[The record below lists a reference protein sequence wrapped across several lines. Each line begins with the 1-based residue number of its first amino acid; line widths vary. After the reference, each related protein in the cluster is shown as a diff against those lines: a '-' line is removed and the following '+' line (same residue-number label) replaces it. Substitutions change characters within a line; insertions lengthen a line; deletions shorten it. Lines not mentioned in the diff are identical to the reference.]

1 MFTWPDN
8 LGNLLPPGSPHI
20 QQTFFHPIPSVSTIT
35 YIQID
40 LDIDSLAP
48 TSFLKLHTLLIAN
61 CLLDILYSMD
71 ALYQTH
77 LLYPH
82 SLSFILING
91 LTSSSH
97 AMISFSFTPYVVSQQ
112 TLLFYL
118 YNVSLSVPTTQVL
131 ILSLGLYS
139 FPTVLPAT
147 NHNLHIITRLN
158 FPTV

>member
-1 MFTWPDN
+1 MFCTK
-8 LGNLLPPGSPHI
+8 
-20 QQTFFHPIPSVSTIT
+20 PIS
-35 YIQID
+35 Y
-40 LDIDSLAP
+40 
-48 TSFLKLHTLLIAN
+48 TLN
-61 CLLDILYSMD
+61 
-71 ALYQTH
+71 
-77 LLYPH
+77 

-112 TLLFYL
+112 TLLFYF

-158 FPTV
+158 FPTVWLWFVCRFSDRSPFYWEGTGSLERLNELLDFIEIIYLISASFCQSLRVTYLK